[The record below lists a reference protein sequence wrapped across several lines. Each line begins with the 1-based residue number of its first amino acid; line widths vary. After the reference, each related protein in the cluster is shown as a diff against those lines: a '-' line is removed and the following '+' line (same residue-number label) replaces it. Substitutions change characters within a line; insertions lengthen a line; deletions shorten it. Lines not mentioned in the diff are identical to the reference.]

1 MKFTIR
7 KMTLEDVPSVIDLDR
22 KSFSLPWPERSFR
35 FELTANPAS
44 RCWVAELDGKIV
56 GMIVVWLIIDEA
68 HVATL
73 ATHPDF
79 RRRGVGTKLLSH
91 SLRYMMDEG
100 ARSSFLEVRESNI
113 SAQELYRKFGY
124 EASGR
129 RPRYYKDNDEDAVLM
144 NLASLKTERLI
155 FDDEPST
162 WDKEEQNER

>member
-1 MKFTIR
+1 
-7 KMTLEDVPSVIDLDR
+7 
-22 KSFSLPWPERSFR
+22 
-35 FELTANPAS
+35 
-44 RCWVAELDGKIV
+44 
-56 GMIVVWLIIDEA
+56 
-68 HVATL
+68 
-73 ATHPDF
+73 
-79 RRRGVGTKLLSH
+79 
-91 SLRYMMDEG
+91 MMDEG

-129 RPRYYKDNDEDAVLM
+129 RTRYYKDNDEDAVLM